1 MGVAYNSRIVTDGLV
16 LALDA
21 GNTKSYPGS
30 GTTWT
35 DLSGF
40 GRNGT
45 LTNMEIPGDYS
56 SSVGYFDFS
65 LDEWVDCS
73 LSSGLTGTSSWT
85 MEAWFKVN
93 GAPSNVLW
101 QNVIVDTDATG
112 SSANMIAVDY
122 GGYHG
127 GSQNQLVY
135 TSRPSTGGSYTN
147 LLGPVLT
154 QGVWYYASA
163 VRNGT
168 TDTKLYTNGTLS
180 STYSGDIPT
189 ATQPLV
195 RIARWTDGTGY
206 SNVSISSV
214 KIYNRALTA
223 SEVQQ
228 NFNAN
233 RSRFGI

>member
-1 MGVAYNSRIVTDGLV
+1 VGVFAGPEIVEDGLV

-73 LSSGLTGTSSWT
+73 LSSGLTGTGSWT
-85 MEAWFKVN
+85 MESWFKVN
-93 GAPSNVLW
+93 GAPSSTSYM
-101 QNVIVDTDATG
+101 NVIVDTNPTG
-112 SSANMIAVDY
+112 STGNILAVDY
-122 GGYHG
+122 GGTLTG
-127 GSQNQLVY
+127 GSQNQLIY
-135 TSRPSTGGSYTN
+135 SSRTTSYVTLS
-147 LLGPVLT
+147 GPVLT
-154 QGVWYYASA
+154 QGVWYHASV

-168 TDTKLYTNGTLS
+168 TDTKLYTNGNLS
-180 STYSGDIPT
+180 NTYSGDIPT
-189 ATQPLV
+189 GTQPLV
-195 RIARWTDGTGY
+195 RIGRWTDGAVY
-206 SNVSISSV
+206 SNTSISSV

-223 SEVQQ
+223 SEIQQ